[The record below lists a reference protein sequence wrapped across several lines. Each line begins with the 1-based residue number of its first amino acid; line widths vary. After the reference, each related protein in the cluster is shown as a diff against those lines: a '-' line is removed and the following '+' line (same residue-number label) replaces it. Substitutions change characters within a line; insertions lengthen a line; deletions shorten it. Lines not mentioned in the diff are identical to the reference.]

1 MRALT
6 RLLLVSAA
14 VTVGVTARPRVAGAQ
29 WAVADAGNLV
39 QNTVTAAK
47 TAQMVLQVAQ
57 QIQIMQQQLQYQLQ
71 TLKSIDPT
79 SFNGIMQLFNQG
91 QFTFQMLQGDISSM
105 GYSLGAVNHNFSTLF
120 PKNPSQWRQVRYADF
135 DGYYSNWNTEITSS
149 SLAAAR
155 AQSGLDAVDKN
166 NRAIVQILSQS
177 NNSSSGEVRQ
187 LQLINQQLA
196 LIHGEI
202 ASVVQN
208 LATMGRVVSNWA
220 AASAGEKL
228 LTREA
233 AQRRLDNYTSRGAP
247 SRRLQHLP

>member
-1 MRALT
+1 M
-6 RLLLVSAA
+6 
-14 VTVGVTARPRVAGAQ
+14 
-29 WAVADAGNLV
+29 
-39 QNTVTAAK
+39 
-47 TAQMVLQVAQ
+47 
-57 QIQIMQQQLQYQLQ
+57 
-71 TLKSIDPT
+71 
-79 SFNGIMQLFNQG
+79 
-91 QFTFQMLQGDISSM
+91 
-105 GYSLGAVNHNFSTLF
+105 
-120 PKNPSQWRQVRYADF
+120 RYADF

-155 AQSGLDAVDKN
+155 AQSGLAAVDKN

-177 NNSSSGEVRQ
+177 NSSSSGEVRQ
-187 LQLINQQLA
+187 LQLVNQQLA

-220 AASAGEKL
+220 ATSAGEKL
-228 LTREA
+228 LSREA